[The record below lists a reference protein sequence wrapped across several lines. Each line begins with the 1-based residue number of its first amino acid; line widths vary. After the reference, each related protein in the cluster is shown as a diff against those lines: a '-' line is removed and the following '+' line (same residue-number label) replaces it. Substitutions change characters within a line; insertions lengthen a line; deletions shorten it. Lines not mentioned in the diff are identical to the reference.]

1 MKKLFAVIA
10 VLAVMLSFAGCG
22 GTKYE
27 VSDYDTAATNDLV
40 QLFIK
45 QRTVTD
51 ETEEVTLT
59 IENLTDKDY
68 TYDAGQRLEIWQDG
82 HWCVIPDKQD
92 FVTMQ
97 LFTLPGNATDE
108 VTFSFVNHYDKQI
121 VLFNVVELDSER
133 RITAVVRANVFSVEI
148 HFCGGICTVD
158 LQIYLF
164 STWKIL
170 LFQLFHKATCSAEIV
185 VSAVLSVFTVP
196 CVRQI

>member
-40 QLFIK
+40 QL
-45 QRTVTD
+45 
-51 ETEEVTLT
+51 T
-59 IENLTDKDY
+59 IENPTDKDY
-68 TYDAGQRLEIWQDG
+68 TYGAGQRLEIWQDG

-108 VTFSFVNHYDKQI
+108 VTFSFVNHYDKLGDGRYRI
-121 VLFNVVELDSER
+121 VMNFSGMDGS
-133 RITAVVRANVFSVEI
+133 TAIAAAEFGIGRAE
-148 HFCGGICTVD
+148 
-158 LQIYLF
+158 
-164 STWKIL
+164 K
-170 LFQLFHKATCSAEIV
+170 
-185 VSAVLSVFTVP
+185 
-196 CVRQI
+196 

>member
-1 MKKLFAVIA
+1 MFAIDAYKAHVAINSA
-10 VLAVMLSFAGCG
+10 V
-22 GTKYE
+22 KRE
-27 VSDYDTAATNDLV
+27 V
-40 QLFIK
+40 
-45 QRTVTD
+45 R
-51 ETEEVTLT
+51 
-59 IENLTDKDY
+59 NL
-68 TYDAGQRLEIWQDG
+68 RIHEIVWR
-82 HWCVIPDKQD
+82 I
-92 FVTMQ
+92 
-97 LFTLPGNATDE
+97 
-108 VTFSFVNHYDKQI
+108 VNHYGKQI

-158 LQIYLF
+158 LQIHLF